1 MCLSGPHPSAL
12 LGPSLH
18 CPLIA
23 GPPTQPWAVGPAG
36 PLNGRGG
43 SPGKESPQGEGAPQ
57 LCWGGGSLAL
67 RLGGT
72 AVRAAEPAA
81 RSSLLSGVDL
91 TFQTWPGCKLRRW
104 QAHAHMCIYV
114 HIRDTEHS
122 RHELSS
128 RRRPRKQTPKFTSLH
143 QGPGTRDPLL
153 QSHTFPHHGDA
164 PGAPVHRGCCGGK
177 ACPLSP
183 GEKDKGPRLPPPFPA
198 PWSRQPVAAMA
209 EAGGGRLSG
218 PGSSFAEGTRSSA
231 AGTPRQ
237 PGNLPLL
244 RRELATCEPICFQ
257 AISLFPALLV
267 SP

>member
-1 MCLSGPHPSAL
+1 M
-12 LGPSLH
+12 
-18 CPLIA
+18 
-23 GPPTQPWAVGPAG
+23 
-36 PLNGRGG
+36 
-43 SPGKESPQGEGAPQ
+43 
-57 LCWGGGSLAL
+57 AL

-183 GEKDKGPRLPPPFPA
+183 GEKDKGPRLPPPFRHRGAASLSPPWRKQEEEGFPGQVPHLRKEHVPPQPA
-198 PWSRQPVAAMA
+198 HRASP
-209 EAGGGRLSG
+209 ETCLSSA
-218 PGSSFAEGTRSSA
+218 GSSRRASPSAFRRSLCS
-231 AGTPRQ
+231 
-237 PGNLPLL
+237 PLCWCPL
-244 RRELATCEPICFQ
+244 DL
-257 AISLFPALLV
+257 
-267 SP
+267 